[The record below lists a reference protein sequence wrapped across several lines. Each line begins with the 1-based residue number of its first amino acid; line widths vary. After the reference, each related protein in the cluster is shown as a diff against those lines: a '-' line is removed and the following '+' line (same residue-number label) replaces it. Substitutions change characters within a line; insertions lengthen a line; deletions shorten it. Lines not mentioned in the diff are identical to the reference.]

1 MMLDDAQVPALVDR
15 VLERLVERLPSYGS
29 MPVEAL
35 AGDVRPMTE
44 RVLKGFLAALPE
56 GGVPAEELVAQARA
70 SAIGRGEEGIPME
83 AILDAYLL
91 GLQECVRQLRPELD
105 RASKGEL
112 IDFFGALVTFQHVVH
127 QAIAKGFLE
136 HRESTVG
143 ETQAARG
150 ALLEALTEGG
160 DATDAAL
167 RAGIRL
173 PERYLVVALD
183 IGPHEDELTA
193 GVDHVVAAR
202 RKVRRVRAELART
215 GHDVL
220 TALSPTGGIALLP
233 TPADF
238 PRHDRL
244 TKAARAKVTLALEDA
259 APADVP
265 TAVHLAREV
274 LEVATKTRRSAGAYR
289 LSDVLLEYQL
299 TRHSSATPRL
309 AELLSPVDEDLRRTL
324 DVYLDEG
331 LRRNATAKALGVHP
345 NTVDNRL
352 RRIGRLTGLDPTR
365 PADLP
370 MLRAAVAVRRMAG
383 DVRTVPNDGIG

>member
-1 MMLDDAQVPALVDR
+1 MMLDDGQVPALVDR

-44 RVLKGFLAALPE
+44 RVLRGFLAALAE
-56 GGVPAEELVAQARA
+56 GGVPAAELVAQARE
-70 SAIGRGEEGIPME
+70 SAIARGEEGIPME

-105 RASKGEL
+105 RAATGEL
-112 IDFFGALVTFQHVVH
+112 IDFFGAMLTFQHVVH

-150 ALLEALTEGG
+150 ALLAALTDGG

-183 IGPHEDELTA
+183 IGPHEDELSD

-220 TALSPTGGIALLP
+220 TALSPTGGIALVP
-233 TPADF
+233 MPADF
-238 PRHDRL
+238 PPHDRL
-244 TKAARAKVTLALEDA
+244 SKAAGARVTVALEDA
-259 APADVP
+259 APSDVP
-265 TAVHLAREV
+265 AAVRLAREV
-274 LEVATKTRRSAGAYR
+274 LEVATKTRRAPGAYR
-289 LSDVLLEYQL
+289 LSEVLLEYQL
-299 TRHSSATPRL
+299 TRRSAATQRL
-309 AELLSPVDEDLRRTL
+309 AELLEPVDEDLRRTL

-365 PADLP
+365 PADLL

>member
-1 MMLDDAQVPALVDR
+1 MMLDEVSVPALVDR

-44 RVLKGFLAALPE
+44 RVLRGFVAALAD
-56 GGVPAEELVAQARA
+56 GGTPAPELVAQARE
-70 SAIGRGEEGIPME
+70 SAIARGEEGIPME

-91 GLQECVRQLRPELD
+91 GLQESVRQLRPELD
-105 RASKGEL
+105 RATTGEL
-112 IDFFGALVTFQHVVH
+112 IDFFGAVVTFQHVVH

-150 ALLEALTEGG
+150 ALLAALTEGG

-173 PERYLVVALD
+173 PERYVVVALD
-183 IGPHEDELTA
+183 TGPHEDELND
-193 GVDHVVAAR
+193 GVDHVVAGR
-202 RKVRRVRAELART
+202 RKVRRIRAELERM

-233 TPADF
+233 TPAG
-238 PRHDRL
+238 DRL
-244 TKAARAKVTLALEDA
+244 HERLAKAAGSKVTVALAEA
-259 APADVP
+259 QPAEVP
-265 TAVHLAREV
+265 TAVRLAREV
-274 LEVATKTRRSAGAYR
+274 LEVATKTRRQPGTYR
-289 LSDVLLEYQL
+289 LQDVLLEYQL
-299 TRHSSATPRL
+299 TRRSAATERL
-309 AELLSPVDEDLRRTL
+309 AEVLDPVDEDLCATL

-370 MLRAAVAVRRMAG
+370 MLRAAVAVRRM
-383 DVRTVPNDGIG
+383 V

>member
-1 MMLDDAQVPALVDR
+1 MRLADVDVPKLVDR

-29 MPVEAL
+29 MPMEAL

-44 RVLKGFLAALPE
+44 RVLRGFVAALGE
-56 GGVPAEELVAQARA
+56 GGVPAADLVTQARE
-70 SAIGRGEEGIPME
+70 SAIARGEEGIPME
-83 AILDAYLL
+83 AILDAYVL
-91 GLQECVRQLRPELD
+91 GLQESVRQLRPELTK
-105 RASKGEL
+105 APTEEL
-112 IDFFGALVTFQHVVH
+112 IDFFEAVVTFQHVVH

-150 ALLEALTEGG
+150 ALLAALTERG

-167 RAGIRL
+167 RAGIRM
-173 PERYLVVALD
+173 PERYVVVALEV
-183 IGPHEDELTA
+183 GAHEDELKE
-193 GVDHVVAAR
+193 GVDHVVAGR
-202 RKVRRVRAELART
+202 RKVRRIRAELERR

-233 TPADF
+233 TPADG
-238 PRHDRL
+238 RL
-244 TKAARAKVTLALEDA
+244 HEGLAKAAGAKVTVAVAEA
-259 APADVP
+259 APGEVP
-265 TAVHLAREV
+265 MAVRVAREV
-274 LEVATKTRRSAGAYR
+274 LEVATKTRREAGSYR
-289 LSDVLLEYQL
+289 LADVLLEYQL
-299 TRHSSATPRL
+299 TRRSEATERL
-309 AELLSPVDEDLRRTL
+309 AEILEPVGEELRATL

-331 LRRNATAKALGVHP
+331 LRRNATAKVLGVHP

-370 MLRAAVAVRRMAG
+370 MLRAAVAVRRMA
-383 DVRTVPNDGIG
+383 